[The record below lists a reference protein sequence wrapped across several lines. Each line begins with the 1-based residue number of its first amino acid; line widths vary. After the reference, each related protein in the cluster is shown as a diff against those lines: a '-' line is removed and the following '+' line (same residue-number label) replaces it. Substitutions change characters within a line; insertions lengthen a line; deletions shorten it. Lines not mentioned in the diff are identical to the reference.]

1 VDFTAQL
8 GVMRELPLGKRHL
21 AQGRRIVV
29 ASADRVLI
37 NGLVHSLEGI
47 GSLVGAASTEAEA
60 LACLSITAADLLI
73 CSDQLERGNGPSLV
87 AAAKAQQPSLRCLML
102 IQRPLLNTIHAAAKA
117 QCDGLCSH
125 ERIDNGGLLS
135 VLRAMESDG
144 SHMDP
149 VIAGVANHDRGAG
162 KIDHLLSDVLSLRE
176 EDVLRGLCKGLS
188 NQEIA
193 DQLHLSIETT
203 KHCVTGLL
211 RKLDTKSR
219 IQAVLIAFQRN
230 LVDPPLPTPRW
241 TPSA

>member
-1 VDFTAQL
+1 
-8 GVMRELPLGKRHL
+8 MHELPQRHRPL
-21 AQGRRIVV
+21 LEGRRIVV

-37 NGLVHSLEGI
+37 SGLVHSLDGI
-47 GSLVGAASTEAEA
+47 GSLVGAASTEKET
-60 LACLSITAADLLI
+60 LACLRNTAADLLI

-102 IQRPLLNTIHAAAKA
+102 IQRPLLSTIHAAAKA
-117 QCDGLCSH
+117 QCEGLCSH
-125 ERIDNGGLLS
+125 ERIGNGGLLS

-144 SHMDP
+144 SHMDH
-149 VIAGVANHDRGAG
+149 VIAGVANHDRGASG
-162 KIDHLLSDVLSLRE
+162 PISAVLSLRE

-211 RKLDTKSR
+211 RKLDAKSR
-219 IQAVLIAFQRN
+219 TQAVLIAFQRN
-230 LVDPPLPTPRW
+230 LVDRPLLIPRW